1 MIITLGGRAGAG
13 KSSVGRA
20 LAELSGYKFYSAG
33 DVRREYALKHGL
45 TLAELNERAKLDPA
59 SDFLVDDYMRAM
71 AVREDNFVVDAWLA
85 FHFFPQSIKVFL
97 NANPKLRA
105 SRIFNRNHSEELS
118 SDLEEALRLMTE
130 KEDCSA
136 ARYRKL
142 YGIDIYD
149 LNNYDLVVDTTNKSV
164 EATTVVV
171 YDFIMQKK
179 D

>member
-45 TLAELNERAKLDPA
+45 TLAELNEKAKLDPA
-59 SDFLVDDYMRAM
+59 SDFIVDDYMKSM
-71 AVREDNFVVDAWLA
+71 AVREDNFVIDAWLA

-105 SRIFNRNHSEELS
+105 SRIFNRNHSE
-118 SDLEEALRLMTE
+118 
-130 KEDCSA
+130 
-136 ARYRKL
+136 
-142 YGIDIYD
+142 
-149 LNNYDLVVDTTNKSV
+149 
-164 EATTVVV
+164 
-171 YDFIMQKK
+171 
-179 D
+179 